1 MLANGTLPSWA
12 KSERIKGVA
21 AAAALL
27 FAANGLIGQI
37 LLRLD
42 VQATQTFLDDIAMAS
57 LGGLIVWFLL
67 DWQANRQE
75 MVRAH
80 ERALLTVKL
89 NNQVRGAVST
99 MASAILFRE
108 QDDRL
113 RVVDEAIQQIDRV
126 LTDLTQTMVTSSSHP
141 RMQ

>member
-1 MLANGTLPSWA
+1 MPASSTLQGWI

-21 AAAALL
+21 TAATLL
-27 FAANGLIGQI
+27 FGANVLIGQV
-37 LLRLD
+37 LLRLN
-42 VQATQTFLDDIAMAS
+42 VQAAQTFLDDVAMAAF
-57 LGGLIVWFLL
+57 GGLIIWFLL

-75 MVRAH
+75 VARAR

-113 RVVDEAIQQIDRV
+113 RVVDEAMQQIDRV
-126 LTDLTQTMVTSSSHP
+126 LSDLTQTMVASASHQ
-141 RMQ
+141 RAN